1 MTRLV
6 RVWRVAKAKHE
17 DSAFEGLG
25 AKRAGGRWNS
35 AGTRVVY
42 CSSTLSL
49 ATLELL
55 VHLKRASALAAYV
68 AFAVDIPEDRIR
80 ELEERLAKG
89 WDGYPYLAATQELGD
104 RWAEGRL
111 SLALRVP
118 SAILPSESN
127 FLINPLHP
135 DRHQLKIGK
144 PETLRIDRRLVSK
157 GA

>member
-1 MTRLV
+1 
-6 RVWRVAKAKHE
+6 
-17 DSAFEGLG
+17 
-25 AKRAGGRWNS
+25 
-35 AGTRVVY
+35 
-42 CSSTLSL
+42 
-49 ATLELL
+49 